1 MPRKARARHA
11 EAPMSEPTPRPAH
24 DLDRLLEARDLQT
37 LKRTLGTMPEPDIA
51 AVLAE
56 RSEADRVILFRLL
69 DKDRAIEVFEQL
81 DVDQQRR
88 LLEGFTEER
97 AREMVASLD
106 PDDRA
111 RLLDEL
117 PAKVAKR
124 LLQALPPG
132 EREATAMLLGYP
144 EQTAGRIMT
153 PEYVDLRA
161 TMTAGEALARIR
173 AIGLDRETVYTCFV
187 VDATR
192 HLLGTVSLKDLVLAP
207 PGALVAALM
216 TPEPVSART
225 EDDREAVARLLTRY
239 DLLAVPI
246 LDREG
251 RLVGIV
257 TVDDV
262 VDVLEAEATEDMY
275 RMGAVEAGDTSY
287 FGGGVARAVR
297 QRIGWLL
304 ILLVANSLTSHI
316 IAGQEDLIAVFVALA
331 AFIPL
336 LTASGGNVGAQ
347 SSTVVVRG
355 LAVQELSWKRAPW
368 ALAREGAVGL
378 VLGLLLGGL
387 AFAWATWLSGN
398 AAVGAAVG
406 VTLVAVT
413 TLASVTGTLLPL
425 VFARLGLD
433 PALMSTPFITTIV
446 DVVGVLL
453 YFVAARA
460 ILGAVA

>member
-1 MPRKARARHA
+1 MTESTSHA
-11 EAPMSEPTPRPAH
+11 PP
-24 DLDRLLEARDLQT
+24 DVDRLLDARDLET
-37 LKRTLGTMPEPDIA
+37 LKGVLAAMPQSDVA
-51 AVLAE
+51 SLLAE
-56 RSEADRVILFRLL
+56 RSEADQVILFRLL

-97 AREMVASLD
+97 AREVIASLD

-124 LLQALPPG
+124 LLQALPPAA
-132 EREATAMLLGYP
+132 REATATLLGYP

-173 AIGLDRETVYTCFV
+173 AIGLDRETIYTCFV

-207 PGALVAALM
+207 PGALVAGLM
-216 TPEPVSART
+216 TPNPVSART
-225 EDDREAVARLLTRY
+225 EDDQEEVARLLSRH

-262 VDVLEAEATEDMY
+262 VDVLEAEATEDIY
-275 RMGAVEAGDTSY
+275 RMGAVETGDASY
-287 FGGGVARAVR
+287 FRAGIGSAVR

-304 ILLVANSLTSHI
+304 LLLATNTLTSQI
-316 IAGQEDLIAVFVALA
+316 ISSQADLLTVSVVLA

-347 SSTVVVRG
+347 SSTVVIRG
-355 LAVQELSWKRAPW
+355 LAVQELSWKRAP
-368 ALAREGAVGL
+368 ATLLREGAVGL
-378 VLGLLLGGL
+378 LIGL
-387 AFAWATWLSGN
+387 ALGALAFGWAAWLSGSLAV
-398 AAVGAAVG
+398 AAVVG
-406 VTLVAVT
+406 GTLVVVT
-413 TLASVTGTLLPL
+413 TLASLTGTLLPL

-433 PALMSTPFITTIV
+433 PALMSTPFITTVV

-453 YFVAARA
+453 YFAMARVV
-460 ILGAVA
+460 LERLH